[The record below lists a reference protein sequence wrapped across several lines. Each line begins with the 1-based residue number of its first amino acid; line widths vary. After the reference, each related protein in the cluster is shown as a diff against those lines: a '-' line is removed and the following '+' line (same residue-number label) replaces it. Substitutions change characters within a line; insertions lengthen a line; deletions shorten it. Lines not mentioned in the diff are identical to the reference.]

1 MVHQRKIMLKLSLS
15 FQGLVMSSTE
25 NDYQPLQF
33 APFVSCVN
41 PGFWSAFSKL
51 KLEVLGLDE
60 EPVDVLATYS
70 NNTPP
75 GVSQIFNLDWDALKA
90 ASDSKAGSS
99 GNAAPVIPHSYLF
112 TF

>member
-1 MVHQRKIMLKLSLS
+1 MC
-15 FQGLVMSSTE
+15 STE
-25 NDYQPLQF
+25 NDYLPLQF

-99 GNAAPVIPHSYLF
+99 GNAAPVIPHSYLL

>member
-1 MVHQRKIMLKLSLS
+1 MLKLSYLI
-15 FQGLVMSSTE
+15 QAAVMSSE
-25 NDYQPLQF
+25 ESDYQPLQF

-60 EPVDVLATYS
+60 EPVDVLANYS

-75 GVSQIFNLDWDALKA
+75 GISQIFNLDWDALKA
-90 ASDSKAGSS
+90 AANSKAGSS
-99 GNAAPVIPHSYLF
+99 DDAAPV
-112 TF
+112 